1 MMIMKK
7 TTALFFAG
15 AAVVITGYLLYTSR
29 RRKVRHQRAKQVSD
43 EGYETAHDVLFPG
56 KTKSGKLQYGPVI
69 PR

>member
-1 MMIMKK
+1 MIMKK
-7 TTALFFAG
+7 RTALLLAG
-15 AAVVITGYLLYTSR
+15 ATVLITGYLLYTSR
-29 RRKVRHQRAKQVSD
+29 RSKDHVKRAKQVSD